1 MEREKIPAC
10 GVRLARPSA
19 EQDGSLTGSS
29 WCVPG
34 GEQGQLVGGRAV
46 YEVYK
51 EPPNPITLGAEGTD
65 FHTSSLPQ

>member
-1 MEREKIPAC
+1 M
-10 GVRLARPSA
+10 
-19 EQDGSLTGSS
+19 
-29 WCVPG
+29 PG